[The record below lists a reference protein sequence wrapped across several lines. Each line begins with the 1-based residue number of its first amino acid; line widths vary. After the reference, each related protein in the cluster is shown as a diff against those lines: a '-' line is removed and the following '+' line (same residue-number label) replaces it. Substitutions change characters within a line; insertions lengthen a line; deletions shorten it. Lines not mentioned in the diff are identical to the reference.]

1 MMKSHTNQ
9 DIESLLPM
17 TRRFLIERFRDG
29 SLQTTQDELSV
40 EEPLQVV
47 LNGKPFA
54 TLMRSPGED
63 VALVEGFLFAEGL
76 VARPEDIVS
85 IAVSAHPTSQEVH
98 VTLEAHCNP
107 AGAMARS
114 VYLSSSC
121 GVCGRATIDE
131 LLERVEPV
139 AAMPVQ
145 PDFLI
150 GLLDPFAAAQR
161 EFGRTGG
168 VHAAALFDG
177 AGNLLEMCEDV
188 GRHNALDKLVGR
200 AFRRGQLP
208 LAGRILLMSSRA
220 SFDIVQKAAMA
231 GIPVVATMGAASSLA
246 AEVAAATGIGLY
258 AFLRPQSVVRILPL
272 R

>member
-1 MMKSHTNQ
+1 MAA
-9 DIESLLPM
+9 
-17 TRRFLIERFRDG
+17 
-29 SLQTTQDELSV
+29 QDELSV

-76 VARPEDIVS
+76 VSRPEDIVS

-98 VTLEAHCNP
+98 VTLAGNCIP
-107 AGAMARS
+107 AEAMARS

-131 LLERVEPV
+131 LLERVEPIV
-139 AAMPVQ
+139 AMTVQ
-145 PDFLI
+145 PEFLI
-150 GLLDPFAAAQR
+150 GLLDRFAAAQR

-200 AFRRGQLP
+200 AFRCGQLP
-208 LAGRILLMSSRA
+208 LTERVLVMSSRA

-231 GIPVVATMGAASSLA
+231 GIAVVATMGAASSLA
-246 AEVAAATGIGLY
+246 AEVAAATGISLY
-258 AFLRPQSVVRILPL
+258 AFLRPQSVVRILPV